1 MYTWKSKPAVHHKLT
16 MVFLKIECRKWLLG
30 HNEMLFKLN
39 PNLTYGIFNHD
50 IKCSLVSLCSS
61 RECMNTKYSFMK
73 EDAVSKIG
81 WISNFVHIF
90 PSIFINS
97 LFFSVPL
104 KPDRIATTLLLFD
117 ENDWQFNIIEQTF
130 VVDNCITPFPSIIKF
145 TNFKILKT
153 KYFSTQEF

>member
-1 MYTWKSKPAVHHKLT
+1 
-16 MVFLKIECRKWLLG
+16 
-30 HNEMLFKLN
+30 MLFKLN
-39 PNLTYGIFNHD
+39 ANLPYGISSHG

-90 PSIFINS
+90 PTNFINS

-104 KPDRIATTLLLFD
+104 KPHRIATTLLLFD
-117 ENDWQFNIIEQTF
+117 ENYWQFNIIEQ
-130 VVDNCITPFPSIIKF
+130 KF
-145 TNFKILKT
+145 FLTT
-153 KYFSTQEF
+153 